1 MSTVNAYIATIRVLK
16 TEYSTHCKLVN
27 LTFTKKIWDQGEHY
41 LTSLIL
47 LPPQYYLLWIFFLK
61 KISISA
67 HLASNALAASA
78 PGLTYPG
85 GTSPEEHRAEENGS
99 DPDPAGSHLGV
110 DMVMAL
116 DTGGDN

>member
-1 MSTVNAYIATIRVLK
+1 M
-16 TEYSTHCKLVN
+16 
-27 LTFTKKIWDQGEHY
+27 D
-41 LTSLIL
+41 
-47 LPPQYYLLWIFFLK
+47 FFLK

-99 DPDPAGSHLGV
+99 DPEAGSDLGV
-110 DMVMAL
+110 DMVMAI